1 MAAQP
6 SLDPPCGPRR
16 YQRVMP
22 PVVWAL
28 VAQLGGGAT
37 AWLYVQLPA
46 VVEAAPIHPM
56 LLHSV
61 AAAVFGLAL
70 RLPLWWAPINALFV
84 PAAVYLQG
92 LSLRPVWFLIVLVVL
107 VLLFWTSYRTRVPLY
122 LSGRRACQRLASLLP
137 QEIELKML
145 DLGSGFGGVLA
156 MVSRQRPRCRLV
168 GLEIAPLPAW
178 IARLRHLGRPALETR
193 RRDFWRESLADYDL
207 VYAYLSPEPMP
218 ALWLKVCAEMRP
230 GTLFVSN
237 AFAVPG
243 ASPDLVLP
251 LGWARSP
258 LYVWRL

>member
-6 SLDPPCGPRR
+6 NLDVPSTRHRLRR
-16 YQRVMP
+16 VLP

-28 VAQLGGGAT
+28 LAQLCA
-37 AWLYVQLPA
+37 A
-46 VVEAAPIHPM
+46 VVALLYLQLTAVVQAAPIHPL
-56 LLHSV
+56 LLHAL
-61 AAAVFGLAL
+61 AAAALGQTL
-70 RLPLWWAPINALFV
+70 RLPLWWVPINALFV
-84 PAAVYLQG
+84 PAAVWLQE
-92 LSLRPVWFLIVLVVL
+92 LSLRPVWFLILLGVLI
-107 VLLFWTSYRTRVPLY
+107 LLYWTNYRTRVPLY
-122 LSGRRACQRLASLLP
+122 LSGQRACRRLVSLLP
-137 QEIELKML
+137 HGSPLKVL

-156 MVSRQRPRCRLV
+156 AVSKQRPDCRLV

-178 IARLRHLGRPALETR
+178 IARLRHRRRRALEMR
-193 RRDFWRESLADYDL
+193 RRDFWRESLAAYDL

-218 ALWLKVCAEMRP
+218 ALWLKVRAEMRP

-251 LGWARSP
+251 LGGPRSP